1 VLTTETRNGIQ
12 IRDRAVVSDRRRQ
25 PEQTRAR
32 LVDAA
37 ARSFAERGYA
47 VTTVQQICQ
56 LAGVSVGA
64 FYYHFQDKPGITV
77 GVLERE
83 QDRYLA
89 RLAEIDLRR
98 PSTMETALT
107 ELLHGPNAPLYR
119 AMREAAEIEPTVREA
134 DRYLREVAR
143 QQLIAAVKR
152 SRQTPSVGGFLFD
165 ASSVAWTLLALLREA
180 IAGEVGP
187 EEPVARAI
195 AKVISHS
202 AFARTANDR

>member
-1 VLTTETRNGIQ
+1 
-12 IRDRAVVSDRRRQ
+12 
-25 PEQTRAR
+25 
-32 LVDAA
+32 
-37 ARSFAERGYA
+37 
-47 VTTVQQICQ
+47 VQQICQ

-83 QDRYLA
+83 QERYLA

-98 PSTMETALT
+98 PTTVETALT
-107 ELLHGPNAPLYR
+107 ELLHGPSAPLYR

-134 DRYLREVAR
+134 DRYLRQVAR

-195 AKVISHS
+195 ARVISHS
-202 AFARTANDR
+202 AFARATSDR